1 MTVVGS
7 LQGDWRLESGNC
19 KMSFPEVGGCIG
31 RRYTYVHNTT
41 IDVSK
46 LLQSEQP
53 CAMSG
58 VIEYEALQILLASFQ
73 SNEMQWTHGRT
84 VVA

>member
-1 MTVVGS
+1 MTAVGS
-7 LQGDWRLESGNC
+7 LQGDWG
-19 KMSFPEVGGCIG
+19 
-31 RRYTYVHNTT
+31 YTYVHNTT

-58 VIEYEALQILLASFQ
+58 VIEYEALQVLLAGF
-73 SNEMQWTHGRT
+73 
-84 VVA
+84 